1 LHRTLNSY
9 FVPLQTI
16 RHEKDERNRD
26 LKMIEMYRKQAK
38 HDGILNMLNKA
49 ISSEHTIYPSMG
61 FVEFFEFSLRNPYSV
76 EHTITIDTDDPE
88 LM

>member
-1 LHRTLNSY
+1 
-9 FVPLQTI
+9 
-16 RHEKDERNRD
+16 
-26 LKMIEMYRKQAK
+26 MIEMYRKQAK